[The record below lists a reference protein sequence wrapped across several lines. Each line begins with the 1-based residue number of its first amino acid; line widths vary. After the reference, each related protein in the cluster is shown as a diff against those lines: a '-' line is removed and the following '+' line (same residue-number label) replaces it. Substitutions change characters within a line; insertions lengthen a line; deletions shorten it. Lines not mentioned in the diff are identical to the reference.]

1 MYQCSSCRKTF
12 SQPQGRCPHCGAL
25 FGRTEEVKKLRPS
38 WELEQARKKSRERFG
53 KFFLFLAIM
62 AASAALIYLGLRQH
76 NKQDSVKS
84 DRDRLIAA
92 AIQTGD
98 LVRLQALIEPKSR
111 LRAAEASQ
119 AAHAALRMAAETGQA
134 EVVRYLLDGRVK
146 PVGVYAA
153 DDQGR
158 TALMLSAGQGH
169 AEIVRL
175 LLTSG
180 ARIGRKDTKGRTA
193 RDHAEAQ
200 GRAEIVTILDEARS
214 SGASRTET
222 P

>member
-12 SQPQGRCPHCGAL
+12 SRPQGRCPHCGVP

-38 WELEQARKKSRERFG
+38 WELEQARKKSRDRLG
-53 KFFLFLAIM
+53 KSLLFLAIM
-62 AASAALIYLGLRQH
+62 AASAAAIYLGIRQH
-76 NKQDSVKS
+76 DKQDSVKS
-84 DRDRLIAA
+84 DRDRELAA
-92 AIQTGD
+92 VIQAGD

-119 AAHAALRMAAETGQA
+119 AAHAALRTAAETGRN

-158 TALMLSAGQGH
+158 TALMLAAGQGH
-169 AEIVRL
+169 AETVRL
-175 LLTSG
+175 LLAAG

-200 GRAEIVTILDEARS
+200 SRAEIMAILDEARS
-214 SGASRTET
+214 SAASRQGD
-222 P
+222 